1 MDRGAHLGGGALDAL
16 AAAPLLH
23 VAEDDVAA
31 LLVRVAGDPDAELAE
46 EPRGRGLRRRRWG
59 RRRLPAAVL
68 PVSGIGGALAGGG
81 GGGLGVAL
89 GSGAALLGVGGEVE
103 VGAHDVGY
111 AGRRLRWLRGC

>member
-68 PVSGIGGALAGGG
+68 PVSGIGAPCGGG
-81 GGGLGVAL
+81 GARLGVAL

-111 AGRRLRWLRGC
+111 AGRRLPWLRGC